1 MKNKLKKAINI
12 ITLSISLIASITTT
26 TSIPTETIL
35 YTIVEPDTPE
45 EEDFDDLIIKPH

>member
-1 MKNKLKKAINI
+1 MKNKLKKTINI
-12 ITLSISLIASITTT
+12 ITLSISLIASITAT

-35 YTIVEPDTPE
+35 YTITATDIPE